1 MSIYLVKQLGCFMSI
16 NVSSICNVIVLYY
29 VHFFTFCDKFRNRH
43 GYGKTGM
50 GQMKVIM
57 WFMIIAE
64 LVIIDN
70 DDTIWTQRI
79 SSLTHMNVQDESY
92 EGASQQQE
100 VLHGIGFGPKILDTI
115 ADRVVDKIVL
125 DGGSV
130 GAKPKYNVKEEKKQ

>member
-1 MSIYLVKQLGCFMSI
+1 MSISL
-16 NVSSICNVIVLYY
+16 
-29 VHFFTFCDKFRNRH
+29 HFVTNLQ
-43 GYGKTGM
+43 TGM
-50 GQMKVIM
+50 GQIKVIM

-79 SSLTHMNVQDESY
+79 SSLTHMNAQDESY
-92 EGASQQQE
+92 EGASQKQE
-100 VLHGIGFGPKILDTI
+100 VLCGIGFGPKILDTI

-125 DGGSV
+125 DGGSA

>member
-1 MSIYLVKQLGCFMSI
+1 MSTSV
-16 NVSSICNVIVLYY
+16 
-29 VHFFTFCDKFRNRH
+29 TFCDKFRNRH
-43 GYGKTGM
+43 GYEKTGM

-64 LVIIDN
+64 LVITDN

-79 SSLTHMNVQDESY
+79 SSPTCTNVQDESY

-115 ADRVVDKIVL
+115 ADRVVDKIVHL
-125 DGGSV
+125 MVLQQVTNQSIM
-130 GAKPKYNVKEEKKQ
+130 